1 MRSMGLLDDVS
12 EIPTSIA
19 GLTGD
24 FRPSKKWNPFFL
36 TRQTDN
42 AQQDI
47 ATGFESY
54 IQYLSDVLY
63 HTDDIMRIR
72 AAERYFRKTY
82 APEDIKAQLEQAEG
96 LRWMPQED
104 KEAFLRENGIITP
117 GDKMTGQQAHQ
128 ALQDY
133 IDQQYRTLEEK
144 GKYSNLAPWLQN
156 YANIL
161 AGKQTWAD
169 RGMESEYGRKSL
181 NVANK
186 IMRMLS
192 RSQVAGNISTV
203 LNQTAQLP
211 QIIADAGAVNTAQAM
226 RDMIDGRLRRTGFTE
241 ESDFLSNKKGINFLV
256 NTPGEMVTSALFKP
270 AELMDRMVSTLA
282 TRSGYLKAIKE
293 GKSDADAMRY
303 ADRFAEKVMGS
314 RAKGSRPLAFE
325 NKNILS
331 QMVHLYQIEAMNS
344 WEHLTQDLP
353 RDFREIQRTQ
363 GKEKAA
369 LALAG
374 VIVKMLF
381 SAFLLNRAAEETYGG
396 TPAPYDILGL
406 TANFIA
412 SGEGLTAN
420 QWLLQVIDNGT
431 EKLGGE
437 RIFGTTQAE
446 PQEFDWESALDDAKY
461 QVMGDLPLVRNVAGI
476 LGVGDQTQV
485 WSGLGDAVTNT
496 GKAISEDGLFSGRTA
511 EELFLL
517 AAQLMPGGNQAR
529 KTYQGAKSLIQGG
542 RVYGYGENARMQYPI
557 ERTPGNIARGLL
569 FGQSALPESRE
580 FYAGGAE
587 GGLSAKQTGLLDDLV
602 EAGAENQ
609 EAFEVIQNMKNSS
622 RTTDKLMELAEA
634 PWDEDVKEIAAES
647 FMGESQLERY
657 MAARKANVSTL
668 DYADFLQE
676 AYKNAADRTG
686 KDDASPSQED
696 VKNALNDTKLS
707 RSQKR
712 AIWKSYGWKTDS
724 PW

>member
-1 MRSMGLLDDVS
+1 M
-12 EIPTSIA
+12 
-19 GLTGD
+19 
-24 FRPSKKWNPFFL
+24 
-36 TRQTDN
+36 
-42 AQQDI
+42 
-47 ATGFESY
+47 
-54 IQYLSDVLY
+54 
-63 HTDDIMRIR
+63 
-72 AAERYFRKTY
+72 
-82 APEDIKAQLEQAEG
+82 
-96 LRWMPQED
+96 
-104 KEAFLRENGIITP
+104 
-117 GDKMTGQQAHQ
+117 
-128 ALQDY
+128 
-133 IDQQYRTLEEK
+133 
-144 GKYSNLAPWLQN
+144 
-156 YANIL
+156 
-161 AGKQTWAD
+161 
-169 RGMESEYGRKSL
+169 GRKGM
-181 NVANK
+181 NIANK
-186 IMRMLS
+186 VMRALT

-293 GKSDADAMRY
+293 GKSETDAMRY
-303 ADRFAEKVMGS
+303 ADSFAEKVMGS

-331 QMVHLYQIEAMNS
+331 QMVHMYQIEALNS

-396 TPAPYDILGL
+396 TPAPYDLLSL

-420 QWLLQVIDNGT
+420 QWLLQVIDNGV
-431 EKLGGE
+431 EKMGGE
-437 RIFGTTQAE
+437 RIFGTTKAE
-446 PQEFDWESALDDAKY
+446 PREFDWGAATDDAAY
-461 QVMGDLPLVRNVAGI
+461 QIMGDLPLVRNVAGL

-485 WSGLGDAVTNT
+485 WSGLGDAVTNA

-517 AAQLMPGGNQAR
+517 AAQLIPGGNQAR
-529 KTYQGAKSLIQGG
+529 KTYQGAKSMIQGG
-542 RVYGYGENARMQYPI
+542 RVYGYGENARMQYPV
-557 ERTPGNIARGLL
+557 EQSPANIARGLL

-580 FYAGGAE
+580 FYAGGGK
-587 GGLSAKQTGLLDDLV
+587 GGLSAKQTEVVDQLV
-602 EAGAENQ
+602 EAGADNQ
-609 EAFEVIQNMKNSS
+609 EAFAAVQGIKEESG
-622 RTTDKLMELAEA
+622 TLAKLKELAET
-634 PWDEDVKEIAAES
+634 PWGDDIKEIAAES
-647 FMGESQLERY
+647 FMGESQFARY
-657 MAARKANVSTL
+657 QAALDAKISTL
-668 DYADFLQE
+668 QYSDFLTD
-676 AYKNAADRTG
+676 AYANAKKRTG
-686 KDDASPSQED
+686 KDDASPSQADVED
-696 VKNALNDTKLS
+696 ALNESGLS
-707 RSQKR
+707 KAQKR
-712 AIWKSYGWKTDS
+712 AIWNSYGWKTEA